1 MSSVAK
7 LKNRRYQHI
16 FAIFFLLTGVF
27 ALLGGLYTWGDG
39 VLFSQTQLAKVLIPW
54 ADVLLTAPLS
64 IASGIG
70 LMRKKQWAYYLA
82 AATSG
87 IYLFGTALV
96 FISMIWNRDYSVFLI
111 VPASSG
117 GTIALLYLSWVIK
130 GKAQRSG

>member
-1 MSSVAK
+1 M
-7 LKNRRYQHI
+7 
-16 FAIFFLLTGVF
+16 
-27 ALLGGLYTWGDG
+27 
-39 VLFSQTQLAKVLIPW
+39 FSQTQLAKVLIPW